1 MAPSLHDR
9 AGMNRTESAA
19 TTAASASAARVT
31 TRDGVDVAIDATFSQ
46 PHMTRVRVGDDVYV
60 VLPAEMLQRQAD
72 GSLHIPLSAAELTAA
87 AGQEAVTPIVEE
99 KISVTKRER
108 ETGRVVVHVT
118 PHLRDETIDVPLTE
132 EHVEIERVP
141 VNEFVAGPVSV
152 RQEGDVTV
160 VPVLEEVLVVEK
172 RLMLREEIRI
182 TRRRETRRHVE
193 HVTLRTEEA
202 RVLRA
207 DGDANQPG

>member
-1 MAPSLHDR
+1 
-9 AGMNRTESAA
+9 MNQAHTPPL
-19 TTAASASAARVT
+19 ARVM
-31 TRDGVDVAIDATFSQ
+31 TRDGVDVAIDASFTQ
-46 PHMTRVRVGDDVYV
+46 PHMTRIRLPEGVYV
-60 VLPAEMLQRQAD
+60 VVPAEMLERQAD
-72 GSLHIPLSAAELTAA
+72 GSLQIPLTRSELAAA
-87 AGQEAVTPIVEE
+87 AGEEAVIPVVEE
-99 KISVTKRER
+99 KISVSKRER

-118 PHLRDETIDVPLTE
+118 PHLRDETVDVPLAE
-132 EHVEIERVP
+132 EHVSIERVP
-141 VNEFVAGPVSV
+141 RNEFVSGPVSV

-207 DGDANQPG
+207 DGEEKPAS

>member
-1 MAPSLHDR
+1 
-9 AGMNRTESAA
+9 MNQAHTPPL
-19 TTAASASAARVT
+19 ARVM
-31 TRDGVDVAIDATFSQ
+31 TRDGVDVAIDASFTQ
-46 PHMTRVRVGDDVYV
+46 PHKTRIRLPDGVYV

-72 GSLHIPLSAAELTAA
+72 GSLQIPLTASELAAA
-87 AGQEAVTPIVEE
+87 AGEEAVIPVVEE
-99 KISVTKRER
+99 KISVSKRER

-118 PHLRDETIDVPLTE
+118 PHLRDETVDVPLAE
-132 EHVEIERVP
+132 EHVSIERVP
-141 VNEFVAGPVSV
+141 RNEFVSGPVSV

-207 DGDANQPG
+207 DGEEKPAS

>member
-1 MAPSLHDR
+1 
-9 AGMNRTESAA
+9 MNRPDASPAA
-19 TTAASASAARVT
+19 APARVT
-31 TRDGVDVAIDATFSQ
+31 TRDGVQLSIDTTFNQ
-46 PHMTRVRVGDDVYV
+46 PSMTRIRLADDAYV
-60 VLPAEMLQRQAD
+60 VLPAEMLQPQAD
-72 GSLHIPLSAAELTAA
+72 GSMQVPLTSAELSAA
-87 AGQEAVTPIVEE
+87 GGREAVIPVVEE
-99 KISVTKRER
+99 KISVSKRER

-118 PHLRDETIDVPLTE
+118 PHLRDETIDVPLAE
-132 EHVEIERVP
+132 ERVEIERVP
-141 VNEFVAGPVSV
+141 RNEFVSGPVAV

-193 HVTLRTEEA
+193 HVTLRSEEA

-207 DGDANQPG
+207 AEDEAKQPG

>member
-1 MAPSLHDR
+1 MH
-9 AGMNRTESAA
+9 
-19 TTAASASAARVT
+19 TTAAMTRSDVSTASTAPAHVT
-31 TRDGVDVAIDATFSQ
+31 TRDGVELSIDPTFTQ
-46 PHMTRVRVGDDVYV
+46 PHMTRIRIGDDAYV

-72 GSLHIPLSAAELTAA
+72 GSFQIPLTSAELAAA
-87 AGQEAVTPIVEE
+87 AGREAVIPVVEE
-99 KISVTKRER
+99 KISVSKREH

-118 PHLRDETIDVPLTE
+118 PHLRDETIDVPLAE

-141 VNEFVAGPVSV
+141 RNEFVSGPVAV

-172 RLMLREEIRI
+172 RLMLREEVRI

-193 HVTLRTEEA
+193 HVTLRSEEA

-207 DGDANQPG
+207 KGDTKEAG